1 MKTAVWAAVAGA
13 LVSCNPMELVVKDNS
28 ALERITV
35 EVSNDTPK
43 WEFGEERIFTI
54 VPVPKTAICTEF
66 NLRFS
71 NPEIVV
77 MKAGER
83 PNQFRVTANGEG
95 KLIVTA
101 VAVGHGEIAGQAGND
116 GEGGNDAV
124 GGNGQMVG
132 NDVVECT
139 DVMEF
144 TLVDSRVKPQRPV
157 VTLQMAV
164 STDMGKKR
172 ELAEDTPAVLVDKDD
187 MVLTVSSDSERAT
200 YSMKSLDNEV
210 FNVERTGAQSWMLKT
225 KKPGRDFLKLTV
237 TDALGNP
244 FDYYFLLYSYGHVTM
259 TAEYD
264 PLMAEAGLSIGEH
277 AYQKLTGQVYMAGT
291 LTGWPW
297 NDVNNKAVKEI
308 PVYNGQVDFTYQEEQ
323 APVVLADT
331 EAIQKE
337 IYDMTSCTGNNKA
350 WFTPHEARLNYII
363 TLSNP
368 YIIIDQLIDDNNREE
383 PLWWNFWIYGELQ
396 QEGVEPVIML
406 SHEPIGFNATVDGWE
421 DGNEYNLPL

>member
-1 MKTAVWAAVAGA
+1 MAVAFATAAVALA
-13 LVSCNPMELVVKDNS
+13 SCDPRPLEVTDNS
-28 ALERITV
+28 ALKSVTLTV
-35 EVSNDTPK
+35 NNGTPK
-43 WEFGEERIFTI
+43 WEFGEERIFSI

-66 NLRFS
+66 SLRFS

-83 PNQFRVTANGEG
+83 PNQFKVTAEGEG
-95 KLIVTA
+95 KVILTA
-101 VAVGHGEIAGQAGND
+101 LAMGHGQD
-116 GEGGNDAV
+116 
-124 GGNGQMVG
+124 NGLT
-132 NDVVECT
+132 ECT

-157 VTLQMAV
+157 VLLQMAV
-164 STDMGKKR
+164 STDMGSKK
-172 ELAEDTPAVLVDKDD
+172 ELAEDTPAVLADKDD
-187 MVLTVSSDSERAT
+187 MVLTVTSDSERAT
-200 YSMKSLDNEV
+200 YSLKSLDNEV
-210 FNVERTGAQSWMLKT
+210 FSVERTGAQSWMLKT

-244 FDYYFLLYSYGHVTM
+244 FDYYYLLYSYGHVTM

-264 PLMAEAGLSIGEH
+264 PLMAEAGISIGEH
-277 AYQKLTGQVYMAGT
+277 EYQKLSGQVYMAGT

-297 NDVNNKAVKEI
+297 NDENNKVVKEI
-308 PVYNGQVDFTYQEEQ
+308 PVFNGQVDFTYQEDQ

-337 IYDMTSCTGNNKA
+337 IYDMTAGSGNDKA

-363 TLSNP
+363 TLSDP
-368 YIIIDQLIDDNNREE
+368 YIIIDQLIDDSKRDE

-396 QEGVEPVIML
+396 QEGV
-406 SHEPIGFNATVDGWE
+406 AQVDIDAPKQFIRMGR
-421 DGNEYNLPL
+421 

>member
-1 MKTAVWAAVAGA
+1 MRQLFIAVAMATAA
-13 LVSCNPMELVVKDNS
+13 LALASCDPRPLEVTDNS
-28 ALERITV
+28 ALKSITLTV
-35 EVSNDTPK
+35 NNDTPK

-54 VPVPKTAICTEF
+54 KVSPATAICE
-66 NLRFS
+66 RFELKAS
-71 NPEIVV
+71 NADIITIRD
-77 MKAGER
+77 GEL
-83 PNQFRVTANGEG
+83 PNQFKATAGGEG
-95 KLIVTA
+95 KVILTA
-101 VAVGHGEIAGQAGND
+101 LAVGHGEIAGQA
-116 GEGGNDAV
+116 
-124 GGNGQMVG
+124 G

-144 TLVDSRVKPQRPV
+144 TLVDSRVRPQRPV

-164 STDMGKKR
+164 STDMGNKK
-172 ELAEDTPAVLVDKDD
+172 ELAEDTPSVLADKDD
-187 MVLTVSSDSERAT
+187 MVLTVTSDSERAT
-200 YSMKSLDNEV
+200 YSMKSLDNAV
-210 FNVERTGAQSWMLKT
+210 FSVERTGAQSWMLKT

-237 TDALGNP
+237 TDALENA
-244 FDYYFLLYSYGHVTM
+244 FDYYFLVYSYGHVTM

-264 PLMAEAGLSIGEH
+264 PLMAEAGISISEH
-277 AYQKLTGQVYMAGT
+277 AYQKLIGQVYMAGT

-308 PVYNGQVDFTYQEEQ
+308 PVFNGTVDFTYQQDQ

-337 IYDMTSCTGNNKA
+337 IQNMTVGTGSNKA
-350 WFTPHEARLNYII
+350 WFNIHEARLNYII
-363 TLSNP
+363 TLSDP
-368 YIIIDQLIDDNNREE
+368 YIIIDELLDDNSREE
-383 PLWWNFWIYGELQ
+383 TLWWNFWIYGELQ

>member
-1 MKTAVWAAVAGA
+1 MATAA
-13 LVSCNPMELVVKDNS
+13 LALASCDPRPLEVTDNS
-28 ALERITV
+28 ALKSITLTV
-35 EVSNDTPK
+35 NNDTPK

-54 VPVPKTAICTEF
+54 KVTPVTAICE
-66 NLRFS
+66 RFELKAS
-71 NPEIVV
+71 NADIITIRD
-77 MKAGER
+77 GEL
-83 PNQFRVTANGEG
+83 PNQFKATAGGEG
-95 KLIVTA
+95 KVILTA
-101 VAVGHGEIAGQAGND
+101 LAVGHGEIAGQA
-116 GEGGNDAV
+116 
-124 GGNGQMVG
+124 G

-164 STDMGKKR
+164 STDMGNKK
-172 ELAEDTPAVLVDKDD
+172 ELAEDTPSVLADKDD
-187 MVLTVSSDSERAT
+187 MVLTVTSDSERAT

-237 TDALGNP
+237 TDALGNA

-264 PLMAEAGLSIGEH
+264 PLMAEAGISISEH
-277 AYQKLTGQVYMAGT
+277 SYSKLTGQVYMAGT

-297 NDVNNKAVKEI
+297 NDVNNKAVKDI
-308 PVYNGQVDFTYQEEQ
+308 PVYNGQVDFTYQEDQ

-337 IYDMTSCTGNNKA
+337 IQNMTVGTGANKA
-350 WFTPHEARLNYII
+350 WFNIHEARLNYII
-363 TLSNP
+363 TLSDP
-368 YIIIDQLIDDNNREE
+368 YVIIDQLVDDRNREE
-383 PLWWNFWIYGELQ
+383 TLWWNFWIYGELR
-396 QEGVEPVIML
+396 QEGVASVEMPDQVGHDGEIL
-406 SHEPIGFNATVDGWE
+406 RSAQNDNGGWE
-421 DGNEYNLPL
+421 NGNEYTIPL

>member
-1 MKTAVWAAVAGA
+1 MRQLFIAVAMATAAVA
-13 LVSCNPMELVVKDNS
+13 LSSCDPRVLEVTDNS
-28 ALERITV
+28 ALKSITLTV
-35 EVSNDTPK
+35 NNDTPK

-54 VPVPKTAICTEF
+54 KVSPATAICE
-66 NLRFS
+66 RFELKAS
-71 NPEIVV
+71 NADIITIRD
-77 MKAGER
+77 GEL
-83 PNQFRVTANGEG
+83 PNQFKATAGGEG
-95 KLIVTA
+95 KVILTA
-101 VAVGHGEIAGQAGND
+101 LAVGHGEIAGQA
-116 GEGGNDAV
+116 
-124 GGNGQMVG
+124 G

-164 STDMGKKR
+164 STDMGNKK
-172 ELAEDTPAVLVDKDD
+172 ELAEDTPTVLADKDD
-187 MVLTVSSDSERAT
+187 MVLTVTSDSERAT

-210 FNVERTGAQSWMLKT
+210 FSVERTGAQSWMLKT

-244 FDYYFLLYSYGHVTM
+244 FDYYYLVYSFGHVTM

-264 PLMAEAGLSIGEH
+264 PLMAEAGISISEH
-277 AYQKLTGQVYMAGT
+277 SYSKLTGQVYMAGT

-297 NDVNNKAVKEI
+297 NDVNNKAVKDI
-308 PVYNGQVDFTYQEEQ
+308 PVYNGQVDFTYQADQ

-337 IYDMTSCTGNNKA
+337 IQNMTVGTGSNKA
-350 WFTPHEARLNYII
+350 WFNIHEARLNYII
-363 TLSNP
+363 TLSDP
-368 YIIIDQLIDDNNREE
+368 YIVIDELLDDNSREE

-396 QEGVEPVIML
+396 QEGVESVMML
-406 SHEPIGFNATVDGWE
+406 SHESIGFNATMDGWE
-421 DGNEYNLPL
+421 NGNEYTIPL

>member
-1 MKTAVWAAVAGA
+1 MRQLFIAVAMATAAVA
-13 LVSCNPMELVVKDNS
+13 LSSCDPRVLEVTDNS
-28 ALERITV
+28 ALKSITLTV
-35 EVSNDTPK
+35 NNDTPK

-54 VPVPKTAICTEF
+54 KVSPATAICE
-66 NLRFS
+66 RFELKAS
-71 NPEIVV
+71 NADIINIGD
-77 MKAGER
+77 GEL
-83 PNQFRVTANGEG
+83 PNQFKATAEGEG
-95 KLIVTA
+95 KIVLTA
-101 VAVGHGEIAGQAGND
+101 LAVGHGEIAGQAGND
-116 GEGGNDAV
+116 GK
-124 GGNGQMVG
+124 NGIG

-164 STDMGKKR
+164 STDMGNKK
-172 ELAEDTPAVLVDKDD
+172 ELAEDTPSVLADKDD
-187 MVLTVSSDSERAT
+187 MVLTVTSDSERAT

-244 FDYYFLLYSYGHVTM
+244 FDYYYLLYSYGHVTL

-264 PLMAEAGLSIGEH
+264 PLMAEAGISISEH
-277 AYQKLTGQVYMAGT
+277 SYSKLTGQVYMAGT

-308 PVYNGQVDFTYQEEQ
+308 PVFNGSVDFTFEDEQ
-323 APVVLADT
+323 KPIVLADT

-337 IYDMTSCTGNNKA
+337 IQNMTVGTGSNKA
-350 WFTPHEARLNYII
+350 WFNIHEARLNYII
-363 TLSNP
+363 TLSDP
-368 YIIIDQLIDDNNREE
+368 YIIIDELLDDNSREE
-383 PLWWNFWIYGELQ
+383 TLWWNFRIEGELQ
-396 QEGVEPVIML
+396 QEGVESVMML
-406 SHEPIGFNATVDGWE
+406 SHESIGFNATMDGWE
-421 DGNEYNLPL
+421 NGNEYTIPL

>member
-1 MKTAVWAAVAGA
+1 MAAVAGA
-13 LVSCNPMELVVKDNS
+13 LASCDPRELVVTDNS
-28 ALERITV
+28 ELKSIAL
-35 EVSNDTPK
+35 EVSNDNPK

-54 VPVPKTAICTEF
+54 KVNPATAICD
-66 NLRFS
+66 RFELTVS
-71 NPEIVV
+71 NPEIVIV
-77 MKAGER
+77 RNGEL
-83 PNQFRVTANGEG
+83 PNQFKVTANGEG
-95 KLIVTA
+95 KLIVTGI
-101 VAVGHGEIAGQAGND
+101 AVGHGEIAGQAGND
-116 GEGGNDAV
+116 GRTGHG
-124 GGNGQMVG
+124 
-132 NDVVECT
+132 DVVECT
-139 DVMEF
+139 AVEEY
-144 TLVDSRVKPQRPV
+144 TLEDHRVKPQRPV

-264 PLMAEAGLSIGEH
+264 PLMAEAALSIGEH

>member
-13 LVSCNPMELVVKDNS
+13 LVSCDPMELVVKDNS

-35 EVSNDTPK
+35 EVSNDTSK

-66 NLRFS
+66 ILRFS

-116 GEGGNDAV
+116 GK
-124 GGNGQMVG
+124 NGIG

-144 TLVDSRVKPQRPV
+144 TLVDSRVRPQRPV

-164 STDMGKKR
+164 STDMGNKK
-172 ELAEDTPAVLVDKDD
+172 ELAEDTPSVLADKDD
-187 MVLTVSSDSERAT
+187 MVLTVTSDSERAT

-210 FNVERTGAQSWMLKT
+210 FSVERTGAQSWMLKT

-244 FDYYFLLYSYGHVTM
+244 FDYYYLLYSYGHVTL

-264 PLMAEAGLSIGEH
+264 PLMAEAGISISEH
-277 AYQKLTGQVYMAGT
+277 SYSKLTGQVYMAGT

-297 NDVNNKAVKEI
+297 NDVNNKAVKDI
-308 PVYNGQVDFTYQEEQ
+308 PVYNGQVDFTYQEDQ

-337 IYDMTSCTGNNKA
+337 IQNMTVGTGSNKA
-350 WFTPHEARLNYII
+350 WFNIHEARLNYII
-363 TLSNP
+363 TLSDP
-368 YIIIDQLIDDNNREE
+368 YIIISQLIDDTNREE
-383 PLWWNFWIYGELQ
+383 PRWWNFWIYGELQ
-396 QEGVEPVIML
+396 QEGVEPVMML
-406 SHEPIGFNATVDGWE
+406 SHESIGFNATGDGWE
-421 DGNEYNLPL
+421 NGNEYTIPL

>member
-1 MKTAVWAAVAGA
+1 MRQLFIAVAMATAA
-13 LVSCNPMELVVKDNS
+13 LSLASCDPRPLEVTDNS
-28 ALERITV
+28 ALKSITLTV
-35 EVSNDTPK
+35 NNDTPK

-54 VPVPKTAICTEF
+54 KVTPVTAICE
-66 NLRFS
+66 RFELKAS
-71 NPEIVV
+71 NADIITIRD
-77 MKAGER
+77 GEL
-83 PNQFRVTANGEG
+83 PNQFKATAEGEG
-95 KLIVTA
+95 KIVLTA
-101 VAVGHGEIAGQAGND
+101 LAVGHGEIAGQA
-116 GEGGNDAV
+116 
-124 GGNGQMVG
+124 G

-164 STDMGKKR
+164 STDMGNKK
-172 ELAEDTPAVLVDKDD
+172 ELAEDTPTVLADKDD
-187 MVLTVSSDSERAT
+187 MVLTVTSDSERAT

-237 TDALGNP
+237 TDALGNA

-264 PLMAEAGLSIGEH
+264 PLMAEAGISISEH
-277 AYQKLTGQVYMAGT
+277 SYSKLTGQVYMAGT

-297 NDVNNKAVKEI
+297 NDVNNKAVKDI
-308 PVYNGQVDFTYQEEQ
+308 PVYNGQVDFTYQEDQ

-337 IYDMTSCTGNNKA
+337 IQNMTVGTGSNKA
-350 WFTPHEARLNYII
+350 WFNIHEARLNYII
-363 TLSNP
+363 TLSDP
-368 YIIIDQLIDDNNREE
+368 YIIIDELLDDNSREE
-383 PLWWNFWIYGELQ
+383 TLWWNFRIEGELQ
-396 QEGVEPVIML
+396 QEGVESVMML
-406 SHEPIGFNATVDGWE
+406 SHESIGFNATMDGWE
-421 DGNEYNLPL
+421 NGNEYTIPL

>member
-13 LVSCNPMELVVKDNS
+13 LVSCDPMELVVKDNS

-35 EVSNDTPK
+35 EVSNDTSK

-66 NLRFS
+66 ILRFS

-116 GEGGNDAV
+116 AV
-124 GGNGQMVG
+124 GSNGQMAG

-164 STDMGKKR
+164 STDMGNKK
-172 ELAEDTPAVLVDKDD
+172 ELAEDTPAVLADKDD
-187 MVLTVSSDSERAT
+187 MVLTVTSDSERAT
-200 YSMKSLDNEV
+200 YSMKSQDNEV
-210 FNVERTGAQSWMLKT
+210 FSVERTGAQSWMLKT

-237 TDALGNP
+237 TDALGNA

-264 PLMAEAGLSIGEH
+264 PLMAEAGISISEH
-277 AYQKLTGQVYMAGT
+277 SYSKLTGQVYMAGT

-297 NDVNNKAVKEI
+297 NDVNNKAVKDI
-308 PVYNGQVDFTYQEEQ
+308 PVYNGQVDFIYQEDQ
-323 APVVLADT
+323 VPVVLADT

-337 IYDMTSCTGNNKA
+337 IQNMTVGTGANKA
-350 WFTPHEARLNYII
+350 WFNIHEARLNYII
-363 TLSNP
+363 TLSDP
-368 YIIIDQLIDDNNREE
+368 YVIIDQLVDDRNREE
-383 PLWWNFWIYGELQ
+383 TLWWNFWIYGEFQ
-396 QEGVEPVIML
+396 QEGVASVEMPDQVG
-406 SHEPIGFNATVDGWE
+406 HDGE
-421 DGNEYNLPL
+421 NGGHDGGDSSLRSE

>member
-1 MKTAVWAAVAGA
+1 MRQLFIAAACAAVAGVLA
-13 LVSCNPMELVVKDNS
+13 SCDPRPLEVMDNS
-28 ALERITV
+28 ALKSITLQV
-35 EVSNDTPK
+35 NNDSPK

-54 VPVPKTAICTEF
+54 KVTPATAICE
-66 NLRFS
+66 RFELKAS
-71 NPEIVV
+71 NADIITIRD
-77 MKAGER
+77 GEL
-83 PNQFRVTANGEG
+83 PNQFKATAEGEG
-95 KLIVTA
+95 KIVLTA
-101 VAVGHGEIAGQAGND
+101 LAVGHGEIAGQA
-116 GEGGNDAV
+116 
-124 GGNGQMVG
+124 G

-164 STDMGKKR
+164 STDMGNKK
-172 ELAEDTPAVLVDKDD
+172 ELAEDTPSVLADKDD
-187 MVLTVSSDSERAT
+187 MVLTVTSDSERAT

-237 TDALGNP
+237 TDALGNA
-244 FDYYFLLYSYGHVTM
+244 FDYYFLLYSYSHVTM

-264 PLMAEAGLSIGEH
+264 PLMAEAGISISEH
-277 AYQKLTGQVYMAGT
+277 SYPKLNGQVYMAGT

-308 PVYNGQVDFTYQEEQ
+308 PVFNGSVDFTFEDEQ
-323 APVVLADT
+323 KPIVLADT

-337 IYDMTSCTGNNKA
+337 IQNMTVGTGSNKA
-350 WFTPHEARLNYII
+350 WFNIHEARLNYII
-363 TLSNP
+363 TLSDP
-368 YIIIDQLIDDNNREE
+368 YIIIDELLDDNSREE
-383 PLWWNFWIYGELQ
+383 TLWWNFRIEGELQ

-406 SHEPIGFNATVDGWE
+406 SHEPIGFGAVVDGWTE
-421 DGNEYNLPL
+421 GTEYTIPL

>member
-1 MKTAVWAAVAGA
+1 MKQLFIAVAMATAAVA
-13 LVSCNPMELVVKDNS
+13 LSSCDPRVLEVTDNS
-28 ALERITV
+28 ALKSITLTV
-35 EVSNDTPK
+35 NNDTPK

-54 VPVPKTAICTEF
+54 KVTPATAICE
-66 NLRFS
+66 RFELKAS
-71 NPEIVV
+71 NADIITIRD
-77 MKAGER
+77 GEL
-83 PNQFRVTANGEG
+83 PNQFKATAEGEG
-95 KLIVTA
+95 KIVLTA
-101 VAVGHGEIAGQAGND
+101 LAVGHGEIAGQAGND
-116 GEGGNDAV
+116 G
-124 GGNGQMVG
+124 
-132 NDVVECT
+132 VVECT

-164 STDMGKKR
+164 STDMGNKK
-172 ELAEDTPAVLVDKDD
+172 ELAEDTPSVLADEDD
-187 MVLTVSSDSERAT
+187 MVLTVTSDSERAT

-264 PLMAEAGLSIGEH
+264 PLMAEAGISISEH
-277 AYQKLTGQVYMAGT
+277 SYSKLTGQVYMAGT

-297 NDVNNKAVKEI
+297 NDVNNKAVKDI
-308 PVYNGQVDFTYQEEQ
+308 PVYNGQVDFTYQEDQ

-337 IYDMTSCTGNNKA
+337 IQNMTVGTGANKA
-350 WFTPHEARLNYII
+350 WFNIHEARLNYII
-363 TLSNP
+363 TLSDP
-368 YIIIDQLIDDNNREE
+368 YIIIDELVDDRSREE
-383 PLWWNFWIYGELQ
+383 PLWWGFMIEGALQ
-396 QEGVEPVIML
+396 QEGVAPVEML
-406 SHEPIGFNATVDGWE
+406 SHEPIGFSAVVDGWK
-421 DGNEYNLPL
+421 DGTEYTIPL

>member
-1 MKTAVWAAVAGA
+1 MRQLFIAVAMATAA
-13 LVSCNPMELVVKDNS
+13 LTLASCDPRPLEVTDNS
-28 ALERITV
+28 ALKSITLTV
-35 EVSNDTPK
+35 NNDTPK

-54 VPVPKTAICTEF
+54 KVSPATAICE
-66 NLRFS
+66 RFELKAS
-71 NPEIVV
+71 NADIITIRD
-77 MKAGER
+77 GEL
-83 PNQFRVTANGEG
+83 PNQFKATAGGEG
-95 KLIVTA
+95 KVILTA
-101 VAVGHGEIAGQAGND
+101 LAVGHGEIASQA
-116 GEGGNDAV
+116 
-124 GGNGQMVG
+124 G

-164 STDMGKKR
+164 STDMGNKK
-172 ELAEDTPAVLVDKDD
+172 ELAEDTPSVLADKDD
-187 MVLTVSSDSERAT
+187 MVLTVTSDSERAT

-237 TDALGNP
+237 TDALGNA

-264 PLMAEAGLSIGEH
+264 PLMAEAGISISEH
-277 AYQKLTGQVYMAGT
+277 SYSKLTGQVYMAGT

-297 NDVNNKAVKEI
+297 NDVNNKAVKDI
-308 PVYNGQVDFTYQEEQ
+308 PVYYGQVDFTYQEDQ

-337 IYDMTSCTGNNKA
+337 IQNMTVGTGSNKA
-350 WFTPHEARLNYII
+350 WFNIHEARLNYII
-363 TLSNP
+363 TLSDP
-368 YIIIDQLIDDNNREE
+368 YIIIDELMDDNSREE
-383 PLWWNFWIYGELQ
+383 TLWWNFRIEGELQ
-396 QEGVEPVIML
+396 QEGVESVMML
-406 SHEPIGFNATVDGWE
+406 SHESIGFNATMDGWE
-421 DGNEYNLPL
+421 NGNEYTIPL